1 MTEFAT
7 LLQAIAALLWPVFAF
22 TALFV
27 FRSQIADIARR
38 LKKGKLLGQEIELNE
53 SLNRLNESAISIE
66 KTLSEFPPQATEPQN
81 QQELAREER
90 VVDEIVSVAARSP
103 KVALIRLASEL
114 EKLAR
119 QLLASTGHLNG
130 RRHVPVSQ
138 AIAEL
143 HEKYGLPRHVPSSLK
158 VFWEARN
165 RLIHEGEGTDEDIL
179 RAVDS
184 GLTILKALQA
194 FPREINVVY
203 HPGVDL
209 FANVELTERIPKVK
223 GVILETTA
231 PGGTT
236 KTFRIFPTTQTHF
249 QKGRQVAWEWSMQN
263 ICGQSWYRDPDTGEV
278 KCAFNSAA
286 EFIGRHLDDL

>member
-1 MTEFAT
+1 MTELAT

-22 TALFV
+22 TTLFV

-38 LKKGKLLGQEIELNE
+38 LKKGKLPGQEIELNE
-53 SLNRLNESAISIE
+53 SLARLDESATSIE
-66 KTLSEFPPQATEPQN
+66 KAIAEIPPQATEPQN

-90 VVDEIVSVAARSP
+90 VVDEIISEAARSP

-130 RRHVPVSQ
+130 RRHIPVSQ

-143 HEKYGLPRHVPSSLK
+143 HQKYGLPRHVPSSLK
-158 VFWEARN
+158 LFWETRN
-165 RLIHEGEGTDEDIL
+165 RLIHGGEGTDEDIL

-184 GLTILKALQA
+184 GLTILKALQT

-209 FANVELTERIPKVK
+209 FANADLTELIPNVK

-231 PGGTT
+231 PG
-236 KTFRIFPTTQTHF
+236 KTINP
-249 QKGRQVAWEWSMQN
+249 
-263 ICGQSWYRDPDTGEV
+263 P
-278 KCAFNSAA
+278 SAR
-286 EFIGRHLDDL
+286 RHA

>member
-7 LLQAIAALLWPVFAF
+7 LLQAIAALLWPIFAF
-22 TALFV
+22 TALFI
-27 FRSQIADIARR
+27 FRPQIADIARR

-53 SLNRLNESAISIE
+53 SLSRLDESALSIE
-66 KTLSEFPPQATEPQN
+66 QTVAALPSQVNEPTD
-81 QQELAREER
+81 QQEQAQEER
-90 VVDEIVSVAARSP
+90 AVEDIVSEAARSP

-119 QLLASTGHLNG
+119 QILGSTGHLNG
-130 RRHVPVSQ
+130 RKHVPISQ

-143 HEKYGLPRHVPSSLK
+143 DEKYGLPRHVPSSLK
-158 VFWEARN
+158 LFWEARN
-165 RLIHEGEGTDEDIL
+165 RLIHGGEGTDGDIL

-203 HPGVDL
+203 HPGVEL
-209 FANVELTERIPKVK
+209 FTNAELTDPIPNTK

-231 PGGTT
+231 PGGMS
-236 KTFRIFPTTQTHF
+236 KSLRIFPTTRIHF
-249 QKGRQVAWEWSMQN
+249 QKGRQISWEWNMQN
-263 ICGQSWYRDPDTGEV
+263 VWGQAWYRDPDTGEA
-278 KCAFNSAA
+278 KSAFLSSA
-286 EFIGRHLDDL
+286 EFIGRHLDEL